1 MSHGFSGGKQAIKLP
16 SVRNRGQFV
25 VYSGQQRIRNFHL
38 KDDNGKLWVE
48 VIIVTL
54 FGCCSD
60 RRCFYS
66 KQKWRKSCRYLNCTF
81 CMTIKSS
88 SRFDRIGKI
97 NRDYTY
103 WQILSLV
110 CLLKHR
116 VTFFYP
122 IGPKA
127 RATMA
132 RIVFH

>member
-16 SVRNRGQFV
+16 SVRNRGQVV

-48 VIIVTL
+48 VIIVTF
-54 FGCCSD
+54 FGCRSD

-97 NRDYTY
+97 NGDYTY

-110 CLLKHR
+110 CPLKHR

-127 RATMA
+127 NAMIA